1 MASDASNNSP
11 LGQIAGAASCG
22 WRASAQTSTP
32 RSGAAGVRLEERYSV
47 LSACPRL
54 ENLSILTSCSSD
66 SGSNSAPVD
75 ANVSRERGHI
85 ESIARR
91 RVDGVMLA
99 PVEHSTLNSSLLQRG
114 RIPQVLIHR
123 RLPLANADVLLS
135 DSYARGCLLT
145 RHLLEQGFERIG
157 FIGGRADVHL
167 GRYDLSSGDEIVTRL
182 LAEGAL
188 PEALMAATNYVAV
201 GVVQALRRHG
211 LDAPR
216 DVALA

>member
-1 MASDASNNSP
+1 
-11 LGQIAGAASCG
+11 
-22 WRASAQTSTP
+22 
-32 RSGAAGVRLEERYSV
+32 
-47 LSACPRL
+47 
-54 ENLSILTSCSSD
+54 
-66 SGSNSAPVD
+66 
-75 ANVSRERGHI
+75 
-85 ESIARR
+85 
-91 RVDGVMLA
+91 MLA
-99 PVEHSTLNSSLLQRG
+99 PVEHVTLNSSLLQRR

-157 FIGGRADVHL
+157 FIGGRAGVSSLEDRLSGYRDAITAAGLAADVHL